1 MSLHTNLQGRLRN
14 THLPKSHGLLP
25 VFETV
30 VNSIHSLEEKG
41 NLTTGQIILK
51 IQRDSHLSLLDDDSH
66 PRDIVGFIVEDNGIG
81 FNDAN
86 MRSFETLDS
95 DHKIAKGCRGVGR
108 LLWLK
113 AFDHIEINSCFQDS
127 QNNVKNRT
135 ITFDAKNGIKAVEE
149 ADNTNGD
156 IKTFV
161 KLLGFDKKFSAS
173 TPKTIDPIARALL
186 EHCLWYFVR
195 PDGVPE
201 IKVQDLNEVIDLNKL
216 YDTYMHESAY
226 GEDVTI
232 KEHRFDLIH
241 LKFRASSSKKHGLSF
256 CAASRL
262 VKEEAIS
269 GKIPGLH
276 GRISDKN
283 GEFIYS
289 CYVSSVYLDDRVR
302 SERTSFNI
310 ADTEDIDDIFS
321 STEIS
326 LKEIREQVLARS
338 KIYLNAY
345 LEDNMAA
352 GRDRIDKFISEK
364 APRYRP
370 IISRINKDELGID
383 PNISDKELELHLH
396 KHLAEVE
403 RSMLEQGHEIMA
415 SFNGD
420 IDDYQERLSQYLQT
434 AEDIKKSDLANYVS
448 HRRVIIDLL
457 EKSIQRTEEGK
468 YVREDLIHELIM
480 PMRKDSNEVL
490 IDSYNLW
497 LIDERLAFHNY
508 LASDR
513 TLNSMP
519 ITGDC
524 STKEPDL
531 CALNICDN
539 PILVSEKQ
547 TLPLAS
553 ITIIEIKRPMRN
565 DAKAGE
571 EKDPIEQALGYLN
584 RIRKG
589 QVTTAGGRL
598 IPNSED
604 IPGYC
609 YVICDLTK
617 TIIER
622 CEFLDLTVTS
632 DHMGYFGFH
641 KQYKAYIEV
650 ISFDKLVNTAKER
663 NRSFF
668 DKLGLPT
675 N

>member
-25 VFETV
+25 VFETI
-30 VNSIHSLEEKG
+30 VNSIHSLEERG
-41 NLTTGQIILK
+41 NLSTGQIILK
-51 IQRDSHLSLLDDDSH
+51 IQRDSQSSPLDEDSH
-66 PRDIVGFIVEDNGIG
+66 PNDIEGFVVEDDGIG

-95 DHKIAKGCRGVGR
+95 DHKIDKGCRGVGR

-127 QNNVKNRT
+127 ENNVKNRA
-135 ITFDAKNGIKAVEE
+135 ITFDAKNGIKSLQV
-149 ADNTNGD
+149 ADNTNSY
-156 IKTFV
+156 IKTSV
-161 KLLGFDKKFSAS
+161 KLLGFDKKFSAAA
-173 TPKTIDPIARALL
+173 PKTIDPIARALL

-195 PDGVPE
+195 TEGVPE
-201 IKVQDLNEVIDLNKL
+201 IKIQDLNGVINLNDL

-226 GEDVTI
+226 GEEITI
-232 KEHRFDLIH
+232 KDHNFNLIH
-241 LKFRASSSKKHGLSF
+241 IKFRASSSKKHGLSF
-256 CAASRL
+256 CASSRL

-276 GRISDKN
+276 GRISDNN

-289 CYVSSVYLDDRVR
+289 CYVSSVYLDERVR

-310 ADTEDIDDIFS
+310 TDTEDIDGIFS
-321 STEIS
+321 SAEIS
-326 LKEIREQVLARS
+326 LKEIREQVLERS

-345 LEDNMAA
+345 LEDNITA
-352 GRDRIDKFISEK
+352 GRNRIDKFVSEK

-370 IISRINKDELGID
+370 IISRISKDELAID
-383 PNISDKELELHLH
+383 PNISDKDLELHLH

-415 SFNGD
+415 SFDGD
-420 IDDYQERLSQYLQT
+420 VDDYQERLNQYLRT

-457 EKSIQRTEEGK
+457 EKSIQRTETGK
-468 YVREDLIHELIM
+468 YAREDLIHELIM

-490 IDSYNLW
+490 VDSYNLW
-497 LIDERLAFHNY
+497 LVDERLAFHNY
-508 LASDR
+508 LASDK
-513 TLNSMP
+513 TLSAMP

-571 EKDPIEQALGYLN
+571 QKDPIEQSLGYLN

-589 QVTTAGGRL
+589 QVMTAKGRL

-609 YVICDLTK
+609 YVICDLTQS
-617 TIIER
+617 IIDR
-622 CEFLDLTVTS
+622 CELLDLTVTS
-632 DHMGYFGFH
+632 DHTGYFGFH
-641 KQYKAYIEV
+641 KKYKAYIEV
-650 ISFDKLVNTAKER
+650 ISYDKLVNTAKER

-675 N
+675 T

>member
-41 NLTTGQIILK
+41 NLAAGQIILK
-51 IQRDSHLSLLDDDSH
+51 IQRDSHLSVLDEDSH

-127 QNNVKNRT
+127 QNKVKNRT
-135 ITFDAKNGIKAVEE
+135 ITFDAKNGIKAAEE
-149 ADNTNGD
+149 ADNTNRD

-161 KLLGFDKKFSAS
+161 KLLGFDKKFSAF
-173 TPKTIDPIARALL
+173 TPKTIEPIARALL

-201 IKVQDLNEVIDLNKL
+201 IKVQDLNEVIDLNDL
-216 YDTYMHESAY
+216 YVTYMHESAY
-226 GEDVTI
+226 GEDITI

-262 VKEEAIS
+262 VKEEAIN

-283 GEFIYS
+283 GEFVYS

-352 GRDRIDKFISEK
+352 GRDRIDKFVSEK

-370 IISRINKDELGID
+370 IISRINQDELGID

-420 IDDYQERLSQYLQT
+420 VDDYQERLNQYLQT

-457 EKSIQRTEEGK
+457 EKSTQRTESGK
-468 YVREDLIHELIM
+468 YAREDLIHELIM

-508 LASDR
+508 LASDK